1 MKQPDF
7 QFNLSKKTPFAQ
19 RNFRCIRLVATGMA
33 RAISVDGVKAS
44 RCASQKLRANFPKHW
59 KSTQVGSLQIRCF
72 FCIGY
77 TLHQLF
83 VLRNLQ
89 FDWLVLPSWYQKTH
103 LYLIR
108 LQHSH
113 SSRYVNKCISQG
125 FSSRV
130 LGCFCS
136 KNTGIQQL
144 LSHFCHPKASKSF
157 GFLFP
162 GDVMVTQCSG
172 TLDGEICFLD
182 SRWFWFYA
190 PKWSPSFSFF
200 LKSSS
205 FLPFHSCFCSCIL
218 HSAQLLIF
226 VSLVWFGASPILHH
240 FPFKLTLS

>member
-1 MKQPDF
+1 MRG
-7 QFNLSKKTPFAQ
+7 KKNAPFALRSQ
-19 RNFRCIRLVATGMA
+19 RGAFAWLQLEWPELFRWMVWRRADVLHRNCGPIFSSIGSQRRLDVC
-33 RAISVDGVKAS
+33 RSDV
-44 RCASQKLRANFPKHW
+44 
-59 KSTQVGSLQIRCF
+59 F
-72 FCIGY
+72 FVCIGY
-77 TLHQLF
+77 TLHHLF
-83 VLRNLQ
+83 MLRNLQ
-89 FDWLVLPSWYQKTH
+89 FNWLVLPSWYQTTH

-172 TLDGEICFLD
+172 TLDGEICFSD

-226 VSLVWFGASPILHH
+226 VSLVWFGASTILHH